1 MDGDTVGNPDVTLL
15 VMLLDRSGSMHRIR
29 AEVEEGFDAFIADQ
43 RDDGGR
49 CTVSLYQFD
58 SGFEPV
64 YVGVPIGDVPP
75 LSIRPRGNT
84 ALYDA
89 IGRTILST
97 RAWLDAVPADDR
109 PGTVL
114 VGILT
119 DGRENSSREFEGP
132 TVRAMIEQ
140 QEGEGWEFLYMGA
153 EQDAIEVGMSLGV
166 TAEKS
171 LTYSKGRAREAT
183 DALRGSVRRYKDAMR
198 AGLSPEEARA
208 LSAFT
213 EEERRSVSD

>member
-97 RAWLDAVPADDR
+97 RVWLDAVPA
-109 PGTVL
+109 L
-114 VGILT
+114 VGAPYAIV
-119 DGRENSSREFEGP
+119 
-132 TVRAMIEQ
+132 VRQ
-140 QEGEGWEFLYMGA
+140 
-153 EQDAIEVGMSLGV
+153 AI
-166 TAEKS
+166 
-171 LTYSKGRAREAT
+171 
-183 DALRGSVRRYKDAMR
+183 SV
-198 AGLSPEEARA
+198 GLSASCAFFSTVAIA
-208 LSAFT
+208 LGSCPSIAT
-213 EEERRSVSD
+213 AYELPPKKPMPQRRR